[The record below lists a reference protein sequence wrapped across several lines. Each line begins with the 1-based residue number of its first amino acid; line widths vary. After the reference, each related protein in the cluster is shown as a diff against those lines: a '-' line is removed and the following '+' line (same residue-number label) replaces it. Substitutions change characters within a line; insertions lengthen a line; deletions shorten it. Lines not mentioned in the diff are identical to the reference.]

1 MAAMLCHTQLSTWE
15 KPPGK
20 TNKQTNKKKPKN
32 LGKQSKVQKLS
43 KENTLKLPIQTAP
56 AYKHSV
62 CQSELVWIPVS
73 LRALS
78 KIFLKTF

>member
-20 TNKQTNKKKPKN
+20 KNKKKKPKK
-32 LGKQSKVQKLS
+32 LGKQSKVQKLL